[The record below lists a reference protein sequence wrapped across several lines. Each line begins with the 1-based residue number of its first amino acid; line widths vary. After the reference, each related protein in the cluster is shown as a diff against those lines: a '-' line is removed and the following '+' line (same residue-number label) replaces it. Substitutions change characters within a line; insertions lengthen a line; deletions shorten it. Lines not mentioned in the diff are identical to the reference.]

1 MIRNDQLPSVKAVIT
16 SDLDLRDLYR
26 NQLLTAVD
34 DVTAEVAYQLKLKQQ
49 SEQESIDSDVTD
61 VADLMNQAYTACFK
75 WFDLIALIDVQEAME
90 VVRNEEEY

>member
-61 VADLMNQAYTACFK
+61 VADLMNQAYTACSK
-75 WFDLIALIDVQEAME
+75 W
-90 VVRNEEEY
+90 